1 MSEILMPRLSDSMEE
16 GTLLRWLAADRSEV
30 AVGDEL
36 AEIETDKAT
45 VTYEVEVDGVLR
57 HVAAAGDT
65 LAVGALLA
73 HVLDRVTPTR
83 SAAGGA
89 ERIKV
94 SPRARR
100 VARERGIDLAGVVGS
115 GPGGRIVL
123 ADVEAPKAAP
133 APSGPLPSSL
143 VAESAAVP
151 PAKPGVAGIE
161 SSPLQQVVARRMV
174 QTSTTVP
181 DFAVTVRIDMQRCAD
196 LRRELEAL
204 GREVA
209 PSFDDL
215 VVKAAASAL
224 RAFPRANGA
233 YRDGRFELHDRCHVG
248 MTVAAPDRLVVP
260 TIFDADEKALAVV
273 ARESRA
279 LAAAVRDG
287 TVAPQDLSGA
297 TFTVSNLGMYG
308 IAHFTA
314 VIDVPQAAI
323 LTVGAVVDEP
333 VVRRGTIVVRPMMN
347 ATLVCD
353 HRILYGADAAQ
364 FLAHVRTS
372 LEAPIGLLI

>member
-1 MSEILMPRLSDSMEE
+1 
-16 GTLLRWLAADRSEV
+16 
-30 AVGDEL
+30 
-36 AEIETDKAT
+36 
-45 VTYEVEVDGVLR
+45 
-57 HVAAAGDT
+57 
-65 LAVGALLA
+65 
-73 HVLDRVTPTR
+73 
-83 SAAGGA
+83 
-89 ERIKV
+89 
-94 SPRARR
+94 
-100 VARERGIDLAGVVGS
+100 
-115 GPGGRIVL
+115 
-123 ADVEAPKAAP
+123 
-133 APSGPLPSSL
+133 
-143 VAESAAVP
+143 
-151 PAKPGVAGIE
+151 
-161 SSPLQQVVARRMV
+161 MV

-372 LEAPIGLLI
+372 LEAPTGLLI